1 MDTIIAILQLLAFI
15 APFAIGYVL
24 NHDFEKKYGVAAIRW
39 DYFTLQCIFLVL
51 STITIF
57 GNSFSWW
64 QVLWVICTIV
74 TYTKALGEAKAH
86 AIKIGANND
95 DVTNA
100 MFSQALYPLGAAIL
114 LITFLAF
121 ALGGKKKKHR

>member
-24 NHDFEKKYGVAAIRW
+24 NHDFEKKYGVAAILW
-39 DYFTLQCIFLVL
+39 DYFTLQCIFLIL

-114 LITFLAF
+114 LLAYVHGAKGF
-121 ALGGKKKKHR
+121 